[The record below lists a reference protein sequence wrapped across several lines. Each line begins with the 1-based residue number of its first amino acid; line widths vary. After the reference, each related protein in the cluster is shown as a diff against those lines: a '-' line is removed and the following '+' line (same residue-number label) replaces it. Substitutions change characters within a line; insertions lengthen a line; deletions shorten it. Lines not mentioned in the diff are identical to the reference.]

1 MSRRDSIDSLLQE
14 LERLTLVSNNIR
26 NTIRRLE
33 QQEQEQGFE
42 QPATHTAPRQVPS
55 ERRAIDRAGTIINI
69 GNQITFLTRG
79 RFRSTQ
85 GVVTRFSKNLER
97 VFAQDENNID
107 IPRAPRNVRV
117 ANDVNY

>member
-1 MSRRDSIDSLLQE
+1 MSRRVSIDSLLQE

-33 QQEQEQGFE
+33 QQEQERGFDK
-42 QPATHTAPRQVPS
+42 PAENTAPRQVPS
-55 ERRAIDRAGTIINI
+55 ERRAIDRDGNIINI
-69 GNQITFLTRG
+69 FDQVTFLTRG

-97 VFAQDENNID
+97 VYARDGNGNE

-117 ANDVNY
+117 TNDVNY